1 MSDPTQQRPDAEER
15 TKAVEAVTLRRTGLS
30 WREIADQ
37 LGYRDESGARKAAT
51 RLLGRVEVEAV
62 GELRE
67 LEGQRLDALQAAHW
81 NAALAG
87 DVDST
92 KVVLGVIDRRCRLFG
107 LNAPDRVE
115 VGSTVTDAE
124 FAEAAVG
131 LIAALRP
138 DMAAALAGTLPGA
151 ARSAVP
157 EGNGTGETVLPA
169 SVAHSAGND
178 DEPEPWADVDGPT
191 EPVVSQ
197 QNTDTDG
204 VVEPEPEP
212 APVIP
217 PAGRPDLARR
227 APERYGPPVA
237 LGGFSQ
243 RLGGLGP
250 PAGAHNQP

>member
-92 KVVLGVIDRRCRLFG
+92 KVVLGVIDRRTKLLG
-107 LNAPDRVE
+107 LNAPTAVSVGVE
-115 VGSTVTDAE
+115 PIGERE
-124 FAEAAVG
+124 FAEAAVE
-131 LIAALRP
+131 LIASLRP
-138 DMAAALAGTLPGA
+138 DMADALAGTLPGIHGA

-157 EGNGTGETVLPA
+157 EGNQTSEPVSPA
-169 SVAHSAGND
+169 SVAHSAETD
-178 DEPEPWADVDGPT
+178 VESWADVDDYPVRAPAPAAP
-191 EPVVSQ
+191 EP
-197 QNTDTDG
+197 
-204 VVEPEPEP
+204 VEPEPVAEP
-212 APVIP
+212 EPTPRRVYAPP
-217 PAGRPDLARR
+217 SAFP
-227 APERYGPPVA
+227 
-237 LGGFSQ
+237 GFAQ
-243 RLGGLGP
+243 RLGGNRP
-250 PAGAHNQP
+250 TTIIHNAP